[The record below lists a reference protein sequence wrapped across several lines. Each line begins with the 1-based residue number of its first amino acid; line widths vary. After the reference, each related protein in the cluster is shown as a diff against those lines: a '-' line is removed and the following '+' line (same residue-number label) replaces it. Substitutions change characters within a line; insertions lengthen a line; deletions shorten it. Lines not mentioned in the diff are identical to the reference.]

1 MTDFSNQVIILADLY
16 ANYKDD
22 KGFADFVEFNDLG
35 LPLAYFANEGLAT
48 LSEDAM
54 RYVAETF
61 ELFVGSLGIEDTGF
75 TTLDEMLNHLE

>member
-1 MTDFSNQVIILADLY
+1 MTDFSNQIKILAELY
-16 ANYKDD
+16 SNYKDD
-22 KGFADFVEFNDLG
+22 KGFADFIEFNDLG

-61 ELFVGSLGIEDTGF
+61 ELFIGSLGIEDTGF
-75 TTLDEMLNHLE
+75 TTLDEMLNYLD